1 MVVAA
6 VPCVTSPLPPKLWP
20 PPTDSTVALAAVLL
34 LPTSTVRISPS
45 ARSLSSMLSSF
56 FVISAF
62 AKSSVT
68 LSSPAVKLLPPMP
81 PGALPL
87 GASGGWLSVLPLWL
101 SGFAGG

>member
-1 MVVAA
+1 
-6 VPCVTSPLPPKLWP
+6 
-20 PPTDSTVALAAVLL
+20 
-34 LPTSTVRISPS
+34 
-45 ARSLSSMLSSF
+45 MLSSF
-56 FVISAF
+56 FVISAS

-87 GASGGWLSVLPLWL
+87 EASPSGFSGGWLSESPLWLLEELSWPLGISGGWLSVLPLWL

>member
-1 MVVAA
+1 M
-6 VPCVTSPLPPKLWP
+6 
-20 PPTDSTVALAAVLL
+20 ALAAVLL

-68 LSSPAVKLLPPMP
+68 LSSPAIKLLPMP
-81 PGALPL
+81 PGVPL
-87 GASGGWLSVLPLWL
+87 GASP
-101 SGFAGG
+101 SGFSGG